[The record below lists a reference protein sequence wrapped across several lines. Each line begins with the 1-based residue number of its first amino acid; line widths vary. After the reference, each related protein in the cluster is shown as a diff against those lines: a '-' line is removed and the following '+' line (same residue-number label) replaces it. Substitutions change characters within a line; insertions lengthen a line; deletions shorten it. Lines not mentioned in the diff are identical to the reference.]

1 MEEITFYNG
10 GEALALIDKIIK
22 FLAIIY
28 TKRREETNV
37 ERL

>member
-1 MEEITFYNG
+1 MFYNR

-22 FLAIIY
+22 FLAIIR

-37 ERL
+37 KRL

>member
-1 MEEITFYNG
+1 MFYNR
-10 GEALALIDKIIK
+10 GEALALINKIIK

-37 ERL
+37 KRL